1 MFAKLIAR
9 SEAFCKGM
17 MFDCR
22 ACGQCVLSQTGLIC
36 PMSCPKG
43 LRNGPCGGTLQGE
56 CEVYPD
62 RECVWVRIHRRNGKG
77 SFSLPNL
84 IPSPDPSLSFTS
96 SYLNML
102 SGKDKAGR
110 EPMPYLDLGTKR
122 VELPA
127 QTASKFEAA
136 LRSGRFVKTCEVR
149 SPRGPDLSHLRK
161 EALIVRDHFD
171 AVNATAY
178 LNAKPSLPSPV
189 AAGEL
194 AKLGMEPISQATC
207 RDHTK
212 TSFVSE
218 LIQNG
223 MNGVHNMLCL
233 TGDSYASIPKIKQV
247 FDMDSSLM
255 LYEARNLREK
265 GLIHFLQEPLPQAP
279 RIFLGAAIN
288 PFTQPANVP
297 IRRLKQK
304 AAAGAD
310 FIQTQAIMDVSGF
323 EDFMGLVRDE
333 GLDRELFILA
343 GIPVIIAAGA
353 LKMLP
358 RIPGMK
364 IPPEVQRRLEQADD
378 LKREGVALARETIA
392 RVRNLAGLSGVHLML
407 FGSDH
412 SALIEVIEGL
422 EA

>member
-1 MFAKLIAR
+1 MLSKLIAR
-9 SEAFCKGM
+9 SEAFLKGM

-43 LRNGPCGGTLQGE
+43 LRNGPCGGTLEGE

-62 RECVWVRIHRRNGKG
+62 RECVWVRIHRRTGKD
-77 SFSLPNL
+77 SFTLPDL

-96 SYLNML
+96 SYLNLL
-102 SGKDKAGR
+102 SGKDKPGR
-110 EPMPYLDLGTKR
+110 EPMPYLELGTHR
-122 VELPA
+122 VRLPV
-127 QTASKFEAA
+127 QTASGFEAK
-136 LRSGRFVKTCEVR
+136 LRSGQFVKTCEIR
-149 SPRGPDLSHLRK
+149 SPRGPDLSHFRE
-161 EALIVRDHFD
+161 EACIIRDRFD

-189 AAGEL
+189 AAAEL

-218 LIQNG
+218 LIQNE

-233 TGDSYASIPKIKQV
+233 TGDSYSSKPKIKQV
-247 FDMDSSLM
+247 FDMDSTLM
-255 LYEARNLREK
+255 LYEARHLREE
-265 GLIHFLQEPLPQAP
+265 GSIHFLQETVLQTPK
-279 RIFLGAAIN
+279 IFLGAAIN

-310 FIQTQAIMDVSGF
+310 FIQTQALLDVTGF
-323 EDFMGLVRDE
+323 ESFMQRVTEE
-333 GLDRELFILA
+333 GLDQELFILA
-343 GIPVIIAAGA
+343 GIPVVIAAGA
-353 LKMLP
+353 LDMLP
-358 RIPGMK
+358 RIPGIR
-364 IPPEVQRRLEQADD
+364 IPPEIRQRLEQAEN
-378 LKREGVALARETIA
+378 LKREGVILAREMVR
-392 RVRNLAGLSGVHLML
+392 RVRAIPGIAGVHLML

-412 SALIEVIEGL
+412 RALLDVIEEL
-422 EA
+422 ED

>member
-43 LRNGPCGGTLQGE
+43 LRNGPCGGTLEGE

-62 RECVWVRIHRRNGKG
+62 RECVWVRIHRRQGKG
-77 SFSLPNL
+77 SLSLPNL

-110 EPMPYLDLGTKR
+110 EPMPYLDLGSNR
-122 VELPA
+122 VGMPA
-127 QTASKFEAA
+127 QTDSKFEAA

-194 AKLGMEPISQATC
+194 VKLGMEPISQATC

-233 TGDSYASIPKIKQV
+233 TGDSYASVPKIKQV
-247 FDMDSSLM
+247 FDMDSALM

-288 PFTQPANVP
+288 PYTQPANVP

-310 FIQTQAIMDVSGF
+310 FIQTQAIMDVAGF
-323 EDFMGLVRDE
+323 EDFMSLVRDE

-364 IPPEVQRRLEQADD
+364 VPPEVRRRLEQADD
-378 LKREGVALARETIA
+378 LKREGVALARETVA
-392 RVRNLAGLSGVHLML
+392 QVRNIPGLSGVHLML

-412 SALIEVIEGL
+412 SALIEVVEGL